1 MIVLFTACQQFL
13 EDPEDFLSYWASETF
28 VKNHSIDSA
37 HRPDKA
43 GVPCVGSSASVDITL
58 SVHNPKGFSFVMPTF
73 SAPAGIVEF
82 KELSSPPE
90 VGTDYELE
98 RTSSTRLKL
107 TYKPSLLQKYEQGSG
122 SLNPTI
128 TLKAKDG
135 RVFKQTYTF
144 GIKSNTPPPKPEKIV
159 IAKTKGADSRYVL
172 CLKFD
177 LGEME
182 KMVTTSSSSTVPVHK
197 DIEKITINGF
207 SYDLL
212 YKDVT
217 SGFQKPAE
225 TTKIGSFIESGEV
238 EKLDSSSLDVPS
250 GKWVLY
256 FKTEVAVESVHGLTA
271 YEITLIDNKGVVS
284 DIKPTGLPNKFKV
297 TFDSQ
302 GGSIVPAQYIENN
315 GKVTRPTDPT
325 KAGNTLDGWYKNP
338 AGTPTPGQEWDFA
351 NDTVTQDITLY
362 ANWTPVTNAQYVVK
376 HYKEALD
383 GTYPLEPPHAD
394 TEHKSGR
401 QGTNAAYTPNAYE
414 GFTYESNLTN
424 INGIQQT
431 SGNIAADGSTVV
443 KLYYKRKIISVKFN
457 PNGGNIGGN
466 TGTVTK
472 TGKYGAPLTAPTAT
486 KSGYT
491 FSGWNP
497 TPPAPALSST
507 FPAVN
512 AEYTAQWTPN
522 TYYVRFNGNGN
533 TDGSMSDQTFTY
545 GQSQQLSANGF
556 IKTGHTFDGWATSAG
571 GSKVYDNQQ
580 SVSNLTNVQNGTV
593 NLYAVWK
600 IKTYTV
606 TFSVAA
612 GEGKLQGTY
621 GTQNQTAQNGS
632 GTKTLNSVPHGSSV
646 SFTATADEGWEV
658 EGWTV
663 SSGSFATG
671 GGSGAA
677 NATATLTVDG
687 PKTVTVKFKPG
698 VFDLAGGP
706 DAWKRLKKEVEK
718 TEGAHTIVINGEI
731 TATNDQGNNGKIS
744 IRRELIIKSSGSSA
758 SLNANNLSGI
768 FDVNNKL
775 TLENITLKNG
785 TEPGNRTGAGA
796 YVNSTLIMKGSSAIT
811 NCSAHKG
818 GGVYVNNGTLIMQ
831 GSSTITNCEAND
843 GGGVYVNGTFKM
855 EGSAIV
861 TPSTGGDENVKGKN
875 DVYLAS
881 GKSIDV
887 TGTLTNTPAARITPD
902 SYTNG
907 RVLATG
913 AAEKANFKVTPKNGT
928 EYWRYNKKDG
938 VIKFVPATLTVT
950 FVKIKCVRVDDGDSD
965 SEYFW
970 TMNVAGKN
978 PPISELTKDKKW
990 VAQAGW
996 SKNINESFTE
1006 TYFFEKSEAIP
1017 VDIDI
1022 WEYDKSSADDH
1033 IGTTKAK
1040 LMYHYNADAWQW
1052 GYRGSGHENGNQG
1065 VNIYKQINNG
1075 YEVEFTEQYRTSD
1088 GDTDV
1093 TIRISWKE

>member
-401 QGTNAAYTPNAYE
+401 PGTNAAYTPNAYE

-796 YVNSTLIMKGSSAIT
+796 YVNS
-811 NCSAHKG
+811 
-818 GGVYVNNGTLIMQ
+818 
-831 GSSTITNCEAND
+831 EAND